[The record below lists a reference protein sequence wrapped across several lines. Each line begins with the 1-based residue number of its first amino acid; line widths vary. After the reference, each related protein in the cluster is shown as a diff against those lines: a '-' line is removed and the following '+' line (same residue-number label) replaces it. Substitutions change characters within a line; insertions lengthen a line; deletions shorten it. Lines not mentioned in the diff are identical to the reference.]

1 MRVSKYIK
9 PDKNI
14 LIEYVYDDS
23 NNIGDPYEVLVNI
36 KDNTYSYMAG
46 PSSVTGNISTNQ
58 LFKIDGVTN
67 NYGLI
72 NTTNYSF
79 LQIRDYASGFPVR
92 HDTLKIH
99 LPINYSFGEYLGCYV
114 RVYSYDYNNQYTFD
128 LSNIYFDITDV
139 DQSNLLNYTN
149 PPLFFQEKL
158 WGKNISIDIPSLYAI
173 ANQRT
178 NGVTKSNSINYNL
191 TNGVGM
197 SLTSPIFIEFSFI
210 TAKKTINKVTTYY
223 LDTKKQ
229 LSLPQ
234 TPDFENIGVKIQHSV
249 NGDYFEIFGTY
260 NDNISEFN
268 LFINNA
274 VSLGNRYYVQ
284 YMITLYEQNI
294 RGKSITITMTDNFN
308 EYVEYRP
315 IIKYSSTTAVIDVEM
330 NLIDAVD
337 NSSILRTASYGML
350 QDEVAKYSL
359 NLTKINISN
368 AHKPKI
374 YNLKT
379 PLGGINGFDQ
389 IKPQVQL
396 QAVTVNHMVLV
407 PQYNVVAKSDNVSI
421 GKNIFFG
428 MGNLK
433 ITLQPFDNI
442 IKLIIAQDT
451 VSSVGTSPTATD
463 LKTPVY
469 MDLSGMGE
477 INFIIKNT
485 QLNVSA
491 PLYLYGTDQVD
502 LTNGVTVFKIPASK
516 INDVRT
522 IFNSGINVF
531 YVTATLNYSTTVVYS
546 GLFTMY
552 DSVSNI
558 TKLNNDNATMVSNIN
573 NNPTPSIITPPYNQE
588 TAIVT
593 KKIVASGA
601 QVSSTK
607 ISSQVLSDQSNVNSN
622 LSSSIN
628 Q

>member
-14 LIEYVYDDS
+14 LIEYVYDDG
-23 NNIGDPYEVLVNI
+23 NNIGDPYEILVNI

-67 NYGLI
+67 NYGLV

-79 LQIRDYASGFPVR
+79 LQIKDYASGFPVR

-114 RVYSYDYNNQYTFD
+114 RVYSFDYNNQYTFD
-128 LSNIYFDITDV
+128 LSNFYFDITDV

-158 WGKNISIDIPSLYAI
+158 WGKTISIDIPSLYAI

-178 NGVTKSNSINYNL
+178 SGVTKPNSINYNL

-197 SLTSPIFIEFSFI
+197 SLTAPIFVDFSFI

-223 LDTKKQ
+223 LSSKTQ

-234 TPDFENIGVKIQHSV
+234 TPDFENIGVKIQHSP

-260 NDNISEFN
+260 NDNIAEFN

-294 RGKSITITMTDNFN
+294 RGKSLTVTMTDNFN

-359 NLTKINISN
+359 NLTKINIAN

-379 PLGGINGFDQ
+379 PIGGMTGFDQ

-396 QAVTVNHMVLV
+396 QAVTVNHTVLV

-433 ITLQPFDNI
+433 LTLQPFDNI
-442 IKLIIAQDT
+442 IKIIIAQDT

-469 MDLSGMGE
+469 MDLSNMGE
-477 INFIIKNT
+477 INFVIKNT
-485 QLNVSA
+485 QLNVSS
-491 PLYLYGTDQVD
+491 PLYLSGTDQVD

-522 IFNSGINVF
+522 IFNTGINVF
-531 YVTATLNYSTTVVYS
+531 YITATLNYSTTVVYS

-552 DSVSNI
+552 DSTSNI
-558 TKLNNDNATMVSNIN
+558 IKLNNDNATLVSNIN
-573 NNPTPSIITPPYNQE
+573 NNPTPSIITPPQQQA

-601 QVSSTK
+601 QVASTK
-607 ISSQVLSDQSNVNSN
+607 FTSQVSGLT
-622 LSSSIN
+622 SSRISRF
-628 Q
+628 

>member
-14 LIEYVYDDS
+14 LIEYVYDDG
-23 NNIGDPYEVLVNI
+23 NNIGDPYEILVNI

-67 NYGLI
+67 NYGLV

-79 LQIRDYASGFPVR
+79 LQIKDYASGFPVR

-114 RVYSYDYNNQYTFD
+114 RVYSFDYNNQYTFD
-128 LSNIYFDITDV
+128 LSNFYFDLTDV

-158 WGKNISIDIPSLYAI
+158 WGKTISIDIPSLYAI

-178 NGVTKSNSINYNL
+178 SGVTKPDSINYNL

-197 SLTSPIFIEFSFI
+197 SLTAPIFIDFSFI

-223 LDTKKQ
+223 LSSKTQ

-234 TPDFENIGVKIQHSV
+234 TPDFENIGVKIQHSP
-249 NGDYFEIFGTY
+249 NGDYFEIYGTY
-260 NDNISEFN
+260 NDNIAEFN

-294 RGKSITITMTDNFN
+294 RGKSLTVTLTDNFN

-359 NLTKINISN
+359 NLTKINIAN

-379 PLGGINGFDQ
+379 PIGGMTGFDQ

-396 QAVTVNHMVLV
+396 QAVTVNYTVLV

-433 ITLQPFDNI
+433 LTLQPFDNI
-442 IKLIIAQDT
+442 IKIIIAQDT

-469 MDLSGMGE
+469 MDLSNMGE
-477 INFIIKNT
+477 INFVIKNT

-522 IFNSGINVF
+522 IFNTGINVF
-531 YVTATLNYSTTVVYS
+531 YITATLNYSTTVVYS

-552 DSVSNI
+552 DSTSNI
-558 TKLNNDNATMVSNIN
+558 IKLNNDNATLVSNIN
-573 NNPTPSIITPPYNQE
+573 NNPTPSIITPPEQQA

-601 QVSSTK
+601 QVASTK
-607 ISSQVLSDQSNVNSN
+607 FASQVSGLTSSQ
-622 LSSSIN
+622 
-628 Q
+628 

>member
-14 LIEYVYDDS
+14 LIEYVYDDG
-23 NNIGDPYEVLVNI
+23 NNIGDPYEILVNI

-67 NYGLI
+67 NYGLV

-79 LQIRDYASGFPVR
+79 LQIKDYASGFPVR

-114 RVYSYDYNNQYTFD
+114 RVYSFDYNNQYTFD
-128 LSNIYFDITDV
+128 LSNFYFDLTDV

-158 WGKNISIDIPSLYAI
+158 WGKTISIDIPSLYAI

-178 NGVTKSNSINYNL
+178 SGVTKPDSINYNL

-197 SLTSPIFIEFSFI
+197 SLTAPIFIDFSFI

-223 LDTKKQ
+223 LSSKKQ

-234 TPDFENIGVKIQHSV
+234 TPDFENIGVKIQHSP

-260 NDNISEFN
+260 NDNIAEFN

-294 RGKSITITMTDNFN
+294 RGKSLTVTLTDNFN

-359 NLTKINISN
+359 NLTKINIAN

-379 PLGGINGFDQ
+379 PIGGMTGFDQ

-396 QAVTVNHMVLV
+396 QAVTVNHTVLV

-433 ITLQPFDNI
+433 LTLQPFDNI
-442 IKLIIAQDT
+442 IKIIIAQDT

-469 MDLSGMGE
+469 MDLSNMGE
-477 INFIIKNT
+477 INFVIKNT
-485 QLNVSA
+485 QLNVSS
-491 PLYLYGTDQVD
+491 PLYLSGTDQVD

-522 IFNSGINVF
+522 IFNTGINVF
-531 YVTATLNYSTTVVYS
+531 YITATLNYSTTVVYS

-552 DSVSNI
+552 DSTSNI
-558 TKLNNDNATMVSNIN
+558 IKLNNDNATLVSNIN
-573 NNPTPSIITPPYNQE
+573 NNPTPSIITPPQQQA

-601 QVSSTK
+601 QVASTK
-607 ISSQVLSDQSNVNSN
+607 FASQVSGLT
-622 LSSSIN
+622 SSVISRF
-628 Q
+628 